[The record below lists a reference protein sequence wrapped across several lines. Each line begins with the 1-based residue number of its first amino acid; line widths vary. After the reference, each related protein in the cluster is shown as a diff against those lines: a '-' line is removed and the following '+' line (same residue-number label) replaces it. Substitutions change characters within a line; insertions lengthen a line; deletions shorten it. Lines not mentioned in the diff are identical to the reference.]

1 MFQPLTLM
9 LGLRYAGARGRRS
22 FASFVSGF
30 STIGILLGVA
40 ALILVSAVM
49 NGFEQQL
56 KDRLLG
62 VIPHALVTGDQ
73 RRLAEPSHYAAL
85 FDGAAVVAAS
95 APFISAE
102 AMVQGPGHLT
112 GVELYGLDL
121 ANDQDRL
128 LQGLDPR
135 TREYFEYLP
144 YGLVMGVGV
153 ARSLG
158 VVPGDQVRVTVTEGS
173 RFTPL
178 GRVPSQRIFTLV
190 GTFSTGQDVDNQV
203 VLARLED
210 AARLLRYGDGEASG
224 LRLWLTDPFELERLP
239 ALPAGLKYESWQQS
253 RGELFQAV
261 AMEKRLM
268 SLMLALI
275 ILVAAFNILSA
286 MVMVVTDKE
295 AEIAMLQTLGLN
307 RERVMAVFMIQG
319 GFSGVL
325 GSLLGFALGLLLCL
339 NLDGVLNTFGIN
351 FYSAAGG
358 SQLPVLLLPGQ
369 LILILVSTLLLCVLA
384 SLYPAWRA
392 SRVHPAEALRYE

>member
-56 KDRLLG
+56 KDRMLG
-62 VIPHALVTGDQ
+62 VIPHALVTNEQ
-73 RRLAEPSHYAAL
+73 RRLADPAQYAAL
-85 FDGAAVVAAS
+85 FEAGEVVEVS
-95 APFISAE
+95 TPFIRAE
-102 AMVQGPGHLT
+102 AMIQGPGHLT
-112 GVELYGLDL
+112 GVELYGLDP
-121 ANDQDRL
+121 AFGHDRL
-128 LQGLDPR
+128 LQGLDSR

-144 YGLVMGVGV
+144 YGLVMGAGV
-153 ARSLG
+153 ARTLG

-178 GRVPSQRIFTLV
+178 GRVPSQRLFTLV
-190 GTFSTGQDVDNQV
+190 GTFSTGNDVDGQV
-203 VLARLED
+203 VLARLDD
-210 AARLLRYGDGEASG
+210 AARLLRYAPGEASG
-224 LRLWLTDPFELERLP
+224 LRLWLRDPFELDRLP
-239 ALPAGLKYESWQQS
+239 ALPDGLHLDSWQQS

-295 AEIAMLQTLGLN
+295 AEIAMLQTLGLSRN
-307 RERVMAVFMIQG
+307 RVMAVFMIQG

-325 GSLLGFALGLLLCL
+325 GSLLGFGLGLLLCF
-339 NLDGVLNTFGIN
+339 NLDRLLDAAGIN

-358 SQLPVLLLPGQ
+358 SELPVLLLPGQ
-369 LILILVSTLLLCVLA
+369 LGLILFSTLLLCVLA

-392 SRVHPAEALRYE
+392 ARVHPAEALRYE

>member
-9 LGLRYAGARGRRS
+9 LGLRYAGARGQRS

-40 ALILVSAVM
+40 ALIVVSAVM

-56 KDRLLG
+56 KDRMLG
-62 VIPHALVTGDQ
+62 VLPHALVTQQQG
-73 RRLAEPSHYAAL
+73 RLADPEQYQSL
-85 FDGAAVVAAS
+85 FANSDEVLAS
-95 APFISAE
+95 APFIRAE
-102 AMVQGPGHLT
+102 AMVQGPGHIT
-112 GVELYGLDL
+112 GVELYGIDPANSQDQVLQALD
-121 ANDQDRL
+121 A
-128 LQGLDPR
+128 R

-144 YGLVMGVGV
+144 YGVVMGWSV

-158 VVPGDQVRVTVTEGS
+158 VEPGDQVRVTVTEGS

-178 GRVPSQRIFTLV
+178 GRVPSQRLFTLV
-190 GTFSTGQDVDNQV
+190 GTFSTGTDVDRQLIV
-203 VLARLED
+203 TRLDD
-210 AARLLRYGDGEASG
+210 AARLLRYAPGQASG
-224 LRLWLTDPFELERLP
+224 LRLWLDDPFALS
-239 ALPAGLKYESWQQS
+239 ALPTLPEPLVYETWQHT

-268 SLMLALI
+268 SFMLALI
-275 ILVAAFNILSA
+275 VLVAAFNILSA

-295 AEIAMLQTLGLN
+295 AEIAMLKTLGLS
-307 RERVMAVFMIQG
+307 RRRIMTIFMIQG

-325 GSLLGFALGLLLCL
+325 GSILGFVLGVLLSL
-339 NLDGVLNTFGIN
+339 NLDAVLNVLGLN
-351 FYSAAGG
+351 FYGAAGG
-358 SQLPVLLLPGQ
+358 SQLPVLLLPMQ
-369 LILILVSTLLLCVLA
+369 LLTVLFSTLLLCVLA

>member
-9 LGLRYAGARGRRS
+9 LGLRYAGARGQRS

-40 ALILVSAVM
+40 ALIVVSAVM

-56 KDRLLG
+56 KDRLLS
-62 VIPHALVTGDQ
+62 VIPHALVTDAQGK
-73 RRLAEPSHYAAL
+73 LADPEQYKTL
-85 FDGAAVVAAS
+85 FANNKTVQAS
-95 APFISAE
+95 APFIRAE
-102 AMVQGPGHLT
+102 AMVQGPRHLT
-112 GVELYGLDL
+112 GVEMYGIDPT
-121 ANDQDRL
+121 NGQDRI
-128 LQGLDPR
+128 LQTLDPR

-144 YGLVMGVGV
+144 YGLVMGAGV
-153 ARSLG
+153 AQSLG
-158 VVPGDQVRVTVTEGS
+158 VEAGDQVRVTVTEGS

-178 GRVPSQRIFTLV
+178 GRVPSQRLFTVV
-190 GTFSTGQDVDNQV
+190 GTFNTGTDVDSQLIV
-203 VLARLED
+203 TRLED
-210 AARLLRYGDGEASG
+210 ANRLLRYGSDQASG
-224 LRLWLTDPFELERLP
+224 LRLWLDDPFALSALP
-239 ALPAGLKYESWQQS
+239 ALPEGLKYETWQHS

-275 ILVAAFNILSA
+275 VLVAAFNILSA

-295 AEIAMLQTLGLN
+295 AEIAMLQTLGLS
-307 RERVMAVFMIQG
+307 RGRIMTVFMIQG

-325 GSLLGFALGLLLCL
+325 GSLLGFGLGILTCL
-339 NLDGVLNTFGIN
+339 NLDAVLNVLGLN
-351 FYSAAGG
+351 FYGAAGG
-358 SQLPVLLLPGQ
+358 SQLPVLLLPMQ
-369 LILILVSTLLLCVLA
+369 LATVLFATLILCVLA